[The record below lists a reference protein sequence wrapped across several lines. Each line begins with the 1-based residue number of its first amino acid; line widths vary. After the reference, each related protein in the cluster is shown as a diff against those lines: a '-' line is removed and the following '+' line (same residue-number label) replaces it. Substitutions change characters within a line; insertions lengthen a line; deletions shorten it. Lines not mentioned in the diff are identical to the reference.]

1 MSLQTLLAYWYVA
14 THVIHVFKHLVL
26 YFKDLWFIHEIPM
39 SSTSLLEERS
49 DIYLWIEFNIQVCM
63 FVKIYW
69 NTMFY
74 FSKQLLTCNINLH
87 RNYWNK

>member
-39 SSTSLLEERS
+39 LSTPLLEERS
-49 DIYLWIEFNIQVCM
+49 DKEHVSLWIEINIQVCM
-63 FVKIYW
+63 FVQLCW
-69 NTMFY
+69 NTLLF
-74 FSKQLLTCNINLH
+74 FSKAIANL
-87 RNYWNK
+87 